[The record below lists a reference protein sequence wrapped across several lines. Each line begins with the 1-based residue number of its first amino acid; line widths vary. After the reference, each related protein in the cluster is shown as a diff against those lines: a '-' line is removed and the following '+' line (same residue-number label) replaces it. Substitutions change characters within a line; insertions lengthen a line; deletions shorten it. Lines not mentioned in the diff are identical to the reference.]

1 MLRNLIIRTP
11 CRASV
16 QRISMPKGMK
26 ITGQIECYLN
36 RTYRLLPTII
46 DFIAVDFIAVD
57 FLSISSLDKQSI
69 AKYI

>member
-1 MLRNLIIRTP
+1 
-11 CRASV
+11 
-16 QRISMPKGMK
+16 MPKGMK